1 MLRAASYLGA
11 SNLQILVV
19 DDTQDTRDVMRT
31 MLELWGHQVIEAIN
45 GKDAVQVALDSM
57 PDVIIMDL
65 RMPVMDG
72 VEATRVLRQYQQF
85 KNVPIIAMSAHCAGK
100 WKQEAL
106 EAGCNDCVSKP
117 FDPEKLNGLLTR
129 FAQVA

>member
-31 MLELWGHQVIEAIN
+31 MLEMWGHQVIEAVN
-45 GKDAVQVALDSM
+45 GKDAVIRWLWIPW

-65 RMPVMDG
+65 RD
-72 VEATRVLRQYQQF
+72 
-85 KNVPIIAMSAHCAGK
+85 AGY
-100 WKQEAL
+100 
-106 EAGCNDCVSKP
+106 GRC
-117 FDPEKLNGLLTR
+117 
-129 FAQVA
+129 